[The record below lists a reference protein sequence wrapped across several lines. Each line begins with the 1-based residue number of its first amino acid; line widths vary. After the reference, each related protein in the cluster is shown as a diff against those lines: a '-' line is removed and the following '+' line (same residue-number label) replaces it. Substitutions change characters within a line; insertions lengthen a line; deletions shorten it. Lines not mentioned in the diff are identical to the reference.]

1 LASARGNGS
10 RSKSRRFLPPDP
22 RTESPYRV
30 TTQIALR
37 LGVLGAVAIGAFAV
51 LFLRLW
57 ALQVLSGDQYLRTAQ
72 NNQLRTI
79 RVAAPRGQIL
89 DRYGRPLVTNKAG
102 TGLQLWPDDLPKE
115 RPARLKE
122 LRAVSRLTHVPI
134 GQIAAQ
140 IRRRKGDP
148 LTPVVVRYSIQE
160 DLVAYLKE
168 HASEFPGV
176 IPVDTFLRQ
185 YPYNTTA
192 AQILGYVTEI
202 SPAQV
207 KRYRKE
213 GLRPGDKIGQSG
225 LEARYDSYLRGRPG
239 LTRLRVDSLG
249 RRQSSFF
256 PSSNPQ
262 PGHAI
267 RLTLDVKLQQAA
279 ERALSYG
286 IQLARND
293 NQWAAD
299 GGAIVAMDPQNGAI
313 LAMASNPTYN
323 PSVFVGRI
331 KTAKLA
337 AAGLTKATAQ
347 QMNYPAINRAVDAS
361 YPPGSTFKP
370 LTAIAGMQEHVIQPY
385 GSLQCTGSYSVRG
398 DNGVL
403 YTFKNWDPFVN
414 EPMTLPTALARS
426 CDTYFYQ
433 VGYGFYNL
441 PSGAGHPLQGWASR
455 FGFGSHTGIDLAGD
469 SSGLLPTPEWLQ
481 TRFTKKTD
489 PCCWQVDRLWKP
501 GDSIQLAIGQKDLL
515 ATPLQMTRF
524 YAAIANGGKLVTPHL
539 VQQVE
544 QPGTNGSTSVPLVTF
559 TPPAPQST
567 NVDKTALQIV
577 QDGLWQ
583 ATHSSLGTGY
593 GVFGHFP
600 ISIAG
605 KTGTAEKNVDLG
617 DGVVRNLSQ
626 SWWCGYGPTDNPSIV
641 VCALIENGG
650 HGGTAAAPA
659 ALKVFEAFFGKNASS
674 LGQVNTD

>member
-1 LASARGNGS
+1 LASSRGNGA

-79 RVAAPRGQIL
+79 RIAAPRGQIL
-89 DRYGRPLVTNKAG
+89 DRYGRALVTNKAG
-102 TGLQLWPDDLPKE
+102 TGLQLWPADLPKE
-115 RPARLKE
+115 RSARLHE
-122 LRAVSRLTHVPI
+122 LRAVARLTHVPI
-134 GQIAAQ
+134 GQLAAQ

-160 DLVAYLKE
+160 DLVAYMKE

-176 IPVDTFLRQ
+176 NPVDTYLRQ
-185 YPYNTTA
+185 YPYNTLA

-202 SPAQV
+202 SPGQL
-207 KRYRKE
+207 KRYSKE
-213 GLRPGDKIGQSG
+213 GLRAGDKIGQTG

-249 RRQSSFF
+249 RPQSSFF

-267 RLTLDVKLQQAA
+267 RLTLDVKLQQAT
-279 ERALSYG
+279 EKALQYG

-293 NQWAAD
+293 NQWAAN

-337 AAGLTKATAQ
+337 AAGLTKTTAQ
-347 QMNYPAINRAVDAS
+347 HLNYPAINRAVDAS

-370 LTAIAGMQEHVIQPY
+370 LTAIAGMQEHLIQPY
-385 GSLQCTGSYSVRG
+385 GTKQCTGSYTVHG
-398 DNGVL
+398 ENGVN
-403 YTFKNWDPFVN
+403 YVFNNWDPFVN
-414 EPMTLPTALARS
+414 EAMSLPTAISRS

-433 VGYGFYNL
+433 VGYDFYLL
-441 PSGAGHPLQGWASR
+441 PPSAGHPFQAWASR
-455 FGFGSHTGIDLAGD
+455 FGFGSRTGVDLAGE
-469 SSGLLPTPEWLQ
+469 SSGLLPTPEWRKA
-481 TRFTKKTD
+481 TFTSKTD

-501 GDSIQLAIGQKDLL
+501 GDSVQLAIGQKDLL

-524 YAAIANGGKLVTPHL
+524 FAAIANGGKLVTPHL

-544 QPGTNGSTSVPLVTF
+544 QPGTNGSTSVPLRTF

-577 QDGLWQ
+577 QDGLLQ
-583 ATHSSLGTGY
+583 ATHSSLGTSY
-593 GVFGHFP
+593 GVFGAFP

-605 KTGTAEKNVDLG
+605 KTGTAEKNVNLG
-617 DGVVRNLSQ
+617 DGVVHNLSQ
-626 SWWCGYGPTDNPSIV
+626 SWWCGYGPTDNPTIA

-659 ALKVFEAFFGKNASS
+659 ALKVFEAFFGKQAAS
-674 LGQVNTD
+674 LGQVKTD

>member
-1 LASARGNGS
+1 
-10 RSKSRRFLPPDP
+10 
-22 RTESPYRV
+22 V
-30 TTQIALR
+30 TTQIAVR
-37 LGVLGAVAIGAFAV
+37 LGVLGAIAIGAFAV

-72 NNQLRTI
+72 NNQLRTK

-89 DRYGRPLVTNKAG
+89 DRYGRALVTNKAG
-102 TGLQLWPDDLPKE
+102 TGLELWPADLPKE

-122 LRAVSRLTHVPI
+122 LRAVARLTHVPI

-160 DLVAYLKE
+160 DLVAYMKE
-168 HASEFPGV
+168 HAAEFPGV
-176 IPVDTFLRQ
+176 NPVDTYLRQ

-202 SPAQV
+202 SPAQL
-207 KRYRKE
+207 KRHRKD
-213 GLRPGDKIGQSG
+213 GLRAGDKIGQSG

-249 RRQSSFF
+249 RPQSSFF

-279 ERALSYG
+279 ERALRYG

-313 LAMASNPTYN
+313 LAMASNPTYH

-337 AAGLTKATAQ
+337 EAGLTKATAQ
-347 QMNYPAINRAVDAS
+347 HMNYPAINRAVDAS

-370 LTAIAGMQEHVIQPY
+370 LTAIAGMQEHLIQPY
-385 GSLQCTGSYSVRG
+385 GVLQCTGSYTVHG
-398 DNGVL
+398 DNGVP
-403 YTFKNWDPFVN
+403 YTFSNWDRYVN

-433 VGYGFYNL
+433 VGYGFYKL

-469 SSGLLPTPEWLQ
+469 SPGLLPTPEWLQ
-481 TRFTKKTD
+481 ARFTKKSD
-489 PCCWQVDRLWKP
+489 PCCWQVDRIWKP
-501 GDSIQLAIGQKDLL
+501 GDSIQLAIGQKDML

-544 QPGTNGSTSVPLVTF
+544 QPGTNGSASVPLLTF

-567 NVDKTALQIV
+567 NVDKQALQIV

-593 GVFGHFP
+593 GVFGAFP
-600 ISIAG
+600 VSIAG

-674 LGQVNTD
+674 LGQVKTD

>member
-1 LASARGNGS
+1 LASRRSNGN

-30 TTQIALR
+30 TTQIAVR
-37 LGVLGAVAIGAFAV
+37 LGVLGAIAIGAFAV

-89 DRYGRPLVTNKAG
+89 DRYGRALVTNKAG
-102 TGLQLWPDDLPKE
+102 TGLQLWPADLPKD

-122 LRAVSRLTHVPI
+122 LRALARLTHVPI

-160 DLVAYLKE
+160 DLVAYMKE

-176 IPVDTFLRQ
+176 NPVDTYLRQ
-185 YPYNTTA
+185 YPYSTLA
-192 AQILGYVTEI
+192 AQILGYVTEV
-202 SPAQV
+202 SPAQL

-213 GLRPGDKIGQSG
+213 GLRAGDKIGQSG
-225 LEARYDSYLRGRPG
+225 LEARYDSYLRGSPG

-249 RRQSSFF
+249 RPQSSFF
-256 PSSNPQ
+256 PSSNPRA
-262 PGHAI
+262 GNSI

-279 ERALSYG
+279 ERALRYG

-293 NQWAAD
+293 NKWAAN
-299 GGAIVAMDPQNGAI
+299 GGSIVAMDPQNGAI

-331 KTAKLA
+331 KSAKLA
-337 AAGLTKATAQ
+337 EAGLTNATAREK
-347 QMNYPAINRAVDAS
+347 NHPAINRAVDAS

-370 LTAIAGMQEHVIQPY
+370 LTAIAGMQEHVIQPW
-385 GSLQCTGSYSVRG
+385 GTLPCTGSFTVHG
-398 DNGVL
+398 ENGVD
-403 YTFKNWDPFVN
+403 YVFNNWDPFVD
-414 EPMTLPTALARS
+414 EAMSLPTAIARS

-433 VGYGFYNL
+433 VGYDFYLL
-441 PSGAGHPLQGWASR
+441 PPSAGHPFQAWASR
-455 FGFGSHTGIDLAGD
+455 VGFGSRTGVDLAGE
-469 SSGLLPTPEWLQ
+469 SSGLLPTPEWRKA
-481 TRFTKKTD
+481 TFTKKTD
-489 PCCWQVDRLWKP
+489 PCCWQVDQLWKP
-501 GDSIQLAIGQKDLL
+501 GDSVQLAIGQKDVL
-515 ATPLQMTRF
+515 ATPLQMARF
-524 YAAIANGGKLVTPHL
+524 YAAIANGGNLVTPHL

-559 TPPAPQST
+559 TPPAPQPT
-567 NVDKTALQIV
+567 NVDKQALQIV

-593 GVFGHFP
+593 GVFGSFP

-605 KTGTAEKNVDLG
+605 KTGTAEKTVDPG
-617 DGVVRNLSQ
+617 DGVPRNFDQ
-626 SWWCGYGPTDNPSIV
+626 SWWCGYGPTDNPTIV

-659 ALKVFEAFFGKNASS
+659 ALKVFEAFFGKQA
-674 LGQVNTD
+674 LTQAQVKTD